1 MTNIY
6 TTSLLICIFSIL
18 ILISIILS
26 LNKKIKQITTK
37 KKKVESARKEELKSY
52 FEEEW
57 NNKQQELLLKQKG
70 FESELGRQKTQLDG
84 ELKQLQAV
92 LNEKEK
98 RYNEIN
104 KDLDL
109 YRDGKIKEID
119 GAAAEYEQRKQL
131 LIDQSIEKY
140 RNQIINQANESME
153 VMVDEINGTKTELE
167 EIKKYLEEERS
178 KRAAIN
184 EEIRRQRAVEE
195 QQDFYRIQLNPND
208 KNDIELLRS
217 ITPRLQHPEA
227 INKVIW
233 TGYYQK
239 PLAELRKRVA
249 VESSGIYKI
258 TRIKTGEI
266 YIGKAVNVSTRWSD
280 HCKTA
285 LGVGTLATSQLHRVM
300 AKDGCENFTFE
311 LLEETP
317 KEKLSERESFYIDFY
332 DSKTYGLNSIKGE
345 QKSATA
351 KEN

>member
-208 KNDIELLRS
+208 KNDIELLRFF
-217 ITPRLQHPEA
+217 IATIFLFFLQEQEQRYPNSFR
-227 INKVIW
+227 IFFNI
-233 TGYYQK
+233 K
-239 PLAELRKRVA
+239 P
-249 VESSGIYKI
+249 I
-258 TRIKTGEI
+258 
-266 YIGKAVNVSTRWSD
+266 
-280 HCKTA
+280 
-285 LGVGTLATSQLHRVM
+285 
-300 AKDGCENFTFE
+300 
-311 LLEETP
+311 
-317 KEKLSERESFYIDFY
+317 
-332 DSKTYGLNSIKGE
+332 
-345 QKSATA
+345 
-351 KEN
+351 